1 MRLWQRLHLLF
12 GFSPPT
18 QTGPAKS
25 DSPKATSKRGVEP
38 DSPKAT
44 SKRGVEPERPK
55 ATSKK
60 RAVKPDRPTATS
72 KKRAVKLDR
81 PKAKGAG
88 EPVRLNVASVVALST
103 ALRALEPGRR
113 GWISFDEAARLFFP
127 TGEHPSE
134 WDEAGLRALGEF
146 AAQTEHR
153 STPERNASQQRV
165 YFTRIKTIIL

>member
-1 MRLWQRLHLLF
+1 MRLWERLQLLF

-18 QTGPAKS
+18 QTGPAKP

-38 DSPKAT
+38 ERPKAT

-72 KKRAVKLDR
+72 KKRIVEPDR

-88 EPVRLNVASVVALST
+88 EPVRLNAASVVALST

-113 GWISFDEAARLFFP
+113 GWISFDDAARLFFP

>member
-1 MRLWQRLHLLF
+1 MRFWERLQLLF

-18 QTGPAKS
+18 QPGLAK
-25 DSPKATSKRGVEP
+25 P
-38 DSPKAT
+38 DS
-44 SKRGVEPERPK
+44 PK

-72 KKRAVKLDR
+72 KKRAVKPDR
-81 PKAKGAG
+81 PTATSKKRIVEPDSPKAKGAG
-88 EPVRLNVASVVALST
+88 EPVRLNAASVVALST
-103 ALRALEPGRR
+103 TLRALEPGQR
-113 GWISFDEAARLFFP
+113 GWISFDDAARLFSP

-134 WDEAGLRALGEF
+134 WDEAGFRALGEF

>member
-1 MRLWQRLHLLF
+1 MRLWERLQLLF
-12 GFSPPT
+12 GFSRPT
-18 QTGPAKS
+18 QMGPAK
-25 DSPKATSKRGVEP
+25 P

-44 SKRGVEPERPK
+44 SNRGVEPEGAK
-55 ATSKK
+55 ATPKKK

-72 KKRAVKLDR
+72 KKRIVRPDR
-81 PKAKGAG
+81 PKAKGAA
-88 EPVRLNVASVVALST
+88 EPVRLNAASVVALST
-103 ALRALEPGRR
+103 ALRALEPGQR
-113 GWISFDEAARLFFP
+113 GWISFDDAARLFFP